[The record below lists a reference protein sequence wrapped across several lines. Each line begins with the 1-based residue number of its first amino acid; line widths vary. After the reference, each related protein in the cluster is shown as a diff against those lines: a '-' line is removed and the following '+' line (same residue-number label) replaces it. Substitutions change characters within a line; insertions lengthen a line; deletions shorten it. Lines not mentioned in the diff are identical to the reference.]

1 MSLLRVFVSV
11 GSTRTPQQSAFRDAV
26 FDELRRN
33 GLDPHTPDQTD
44 HTSDAPLKAV
54 YQELQQS
61 SGTVILA
68 FSRIQIVKG
77 YEMAADG
84 ESSTRSFND
93 RAIATPWNHVEAA
106 LAWTMKHPM
115 LVLREDSIVPSG
127 LLERSVGDFW
137 DDLEVAVTDQP
148 LPPKIRD
155 VISSWANKV
164 HAHAR
169 EAERLAEE
177 ALLSAERREITGSVA
192 SHMSIGDLLRT
203 LTVAQATTAAGG
215 FITLLVVVFQ
225 IGFRL

>member
-1 MSLLRVFVSV
+1 VFVSV

-44 HTSDAPLKAV
+44 HSSDAPLKSV
-54 YQELQQS
+54 YKELQRS
-61 SGTVILA
+61 SGSLILA
-68 FSRIQIVKG
+68 FSRIQIIEG

-84 ESSTRSFND
+84 ESSVRPFND

-106 LAWTMKHPM
+106 LAWTMSHPM

-127 LLERSVGDFW
+127 LLERALGDFW

-148 LPPKIRD
+148 LPPKVRD
-155 VISSWANKV
+155 VIRSWADKV
-164 HAHAR
+164 HAR

-177 ALLSAERREITGSVA
+177 ASRSAGRREISGSVA
-192 SHMSIGDLLRT
+192 SHMPIGELLRT

-215 FITLLVVVFQ
+215 FIGLLFVVFQ